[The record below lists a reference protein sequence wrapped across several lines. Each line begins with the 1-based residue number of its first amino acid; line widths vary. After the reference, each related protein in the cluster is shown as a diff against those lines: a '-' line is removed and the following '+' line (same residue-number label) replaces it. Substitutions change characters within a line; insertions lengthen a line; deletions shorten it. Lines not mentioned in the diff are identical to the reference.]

1 MLKRMDKQVMD
12 ITEFNEV
19 EVAMLK
25 AREEIVAAIKHLNS
39 AEYILR
45 REDGALGVDQF
56 YGFEHSDEEMM
67 SMQLLKYAAKK
78 ISEYNLYFQEISMNI
93 RLKIPKLRLKPYT
106 FDQEKG
112 KVILMSY

>member
-1 MLKRMDKQVMD
+1 MDKKQVID

-25 AREEIVAAIKHLNS
+25 AREEIVEAIRHLNR

-45 REDGALGVDQF
+45 REDGAVGIDQF
-56 YGFEHSDEEMM
+56 YGFNHSDEEML
-67 SMQLLKYAAKK
+67 SMNLLRYAAKK
-78 ISEYNLYFQEISMNI
+78 LSEYNLYFQEISMNI

-112 KVILMSY
+112 KVILLSY